1 MDGHLWLRKKAYN
14 FPWDPGASLLVFFP
28 QKSQVPAPMNGH
40 EERAAWRKRALP
52 GLGHPHSREIP
63 PRAHSFAGGYWQR
76 HQALQSTGSYSARYM
91 ELWDKMPGYF
101 LGFQRLLNI
110 NPTKQTSENTRS
122 SLHTP
127 TVTQAMMT
135 LGDQLFCRMK
145 SHHRAQGWH
154 KCWQE
159 IIKLYS
165 SRCNSREDKWVGARR
180 EAAKMNR
187 DCKTQ

>member
-1 MDGHLWLRKKAYN
+1 MGMKKEQHGGNELYLASGIPTAGRSLPELIHLLEVTDRDIKLCKAQ
-14 FPWDPGASLLVFFP
+14 GAILLDTW
-28 QKSQVPAPMNGH
+28 SCG
-40 EERAAWRKRALP
+40 
-52 GLGHPHSREIP
+52 
-63 PRAHSFAGGYWQR
+63 
-76 HQALQSTGSYSARYM
+76 
-91 ELWDKMPGYF
+91 MPGYF

-165 SRCNSREDKWVGARR
+165 SRCNSRKDKWVGARR